1 MANLRL
7 AGSLIAYTLCFSGLL
22 DSVGRRVH
30 WTLGF
35 FTPEGSLLFGLGS
48 ALSAALLTVLF
59 RLLERRQLAAGL
71 ASGFWAATTAL
82 AWGLLLG
89 ATLYGVV
96 VLLEWAIGFLSFG
109 GIRPHDPSRLSLF
122 LASLARNPGV
132 AFGEELAFRGQVLGR
147 LSERVGFGAA
157 AGLSSLLY
165 AGFHYGGS
173 GFGPAGFVGL
183 SLLGLLLAGLV
194 RRTGALWASMGFHAS
209 WNFVQ
214 GGVFGLSMVDAAGQG
229 HGLVAVE
236 QFGPVALVGSG
247 LITEGGLLPMAVLAA
262 GAALALWPP
271 RETSYVRS

>member
-1 MANLRL
+1 MADLRL
-7 AGSLIAYTLCFSGLL
+7 AGSLIAYVLCLWGLV
-22 DSVGRRVH
+22 DDVGRRVH
-30 WTLGF
+30 WRLGF

-59 RLLERRQLAAGL
+59 RRLERRPLAAGL
-71 ASGFWAATTAL
+71 ASGSWAAPSAL

-89 ATLYGVV
+89 ATMYGVV
-96 VLLEWAIGFLSFG
+96 VLLQWGLGFLSFG
-109 GIRPHDPSRLSLF
+109 GIRPSRLSLF

-147 LSERVGFGAA
+147 LSERVGFAAA

-183 SLLGLLLAGLV
+183 ALLGLLLAGLV

-214 GGVFGLSMVDAAGQG
+214 GGVFGLSMIDAAGQG

-236 QFGPVALVGSG
+236 QLGPVALVGSG

-271 RETSYVRS
+271 REPSYVRS

>member
-1 MANLRL
+1 MADLRL
-7 AGSLIAYTLCFSGLL
+7 AGSLIVYVLCLWGLV
-22 DSVGRRVH
+22 DDVGRRVH
-30 WTLGF
+30 WRLGF

-59 RLLERRQLAAGL
+59 RRLERRPLAAGL
-71 ASGFWAATTAL
+71 ASGSWAAPSAL

-89 ATLYGVV
+89 ATMYGVV
-96 VLLEWAIGFLSFG
+96 VLLQWGLGFLSFG
-109 GIRPHDPSRLSLF
+109 GIRPSRLSLF

-132 AFGEELAFRGQVLGR
+132 AFGEELAFRGQILGR

-183 SLLGLLLAGLV
+183 ALLGLLLAGLV

-214 GGVFGLSMVDAAGQG
+214 GGVFGLSMIDAAGQG

-236 QFGPVALVGSG
+236 QLGPVALVGSG

-271 RETSYVRS
+271 REPSYVRS